1 MTNYSGE
8 QGFVHGKAEKI
19 GVLLCN
25 LGTPDAPTAK
35 AVRRYLGE
43 LLSDPR
49 VVELPRFLWL
59 PILHGIILRVRP
71 RRSAAIYREVWTDE
85 GSPLMAISKRQ
96 REALAGALE
105 EALPGRTEVV
115 LAMRYGS
122 PSIRSGLRKLRD
134 LNARKI
140 LILPLYPQYAAATTG
155 SLLDAVT
162 REFAT
167 WRWVPSLRFI
177 NNYFEEP
184 RYLDAL
190 AHSVRQHW
198 ATNGEGEHLLMSF
211 HGTPKDS
218 LKSGDPYHCECL
230 ATGRMLSER
239 LTLASDRWSL
249 GFQSRFG
256 WNEWLQPYTEAMLR
270 ELAQSGVRKVD
281 VICPGFSA
289 DCLETLEEIALRY
302 AAVFVAA
309 GGESLRYIPALNDRK
324 DHIETLSELVLKN
337 LAGWSL
343 ADSTWDAQGDE
354 QYRSTSAERAAALIE
369 KF

>member
-8 QGFVHGKAEKI
+8 QDFVHGKPEKI

-43 LLSDPR
+43 FLSDPR

-59 PILHGIILRVRP
+59 AILHGIILRVRP
-71 RRSAAIYREVWTDE
+71 RRSAVSYGEVWTNE

-96 REALAGALE
+96 REAVASALE

-122 PSIRSGLRKLRD
+122 PSVRSGLRKLRD

-140 LILPLYPQYAAATTG
+140 IVLPLYPQYASATTG
-155 SLLDAVT
+155 SVLDAVT
-162 REFAT
+162 RELAT

-177 NNYFEEP
+177 NDYFAET
-184 RYLDAL
+184 RYLEAL
-190 AHSVRQHW
+190 AHSVREHW
-198 ATNGEGEHLLMSF
+198 ATHGEGEHLLMSF

-218 LKSGDPYHCECL
+218 LKAGDPYHCQCL
-230 ATGRMLSER
+230 ATGRALSER
-239 LTLASDRWSL
+239 LALASDRWSL

-256 WNEWLQPYTEAMLR
+256 WNEWLQPYTEATLR

-289 DCLETLEEIALRY
+289 DCLETLEEIAMRY
-302 AAVFVAA
+302 SAAFVAA

-324 DHIETLSELVLKN
+324 EHVEALTDLVLKN

-343 ADSTWDAQGDE
+343 ADPTWNSELDE
-354 QYRSTSAERAAALIE
+354 QDRRTSAARAAMLIE
-369 KF
+369 KI